1 LALVYYV
8 LNMKTPQA
16 DKSRSGVHRR
26 TAFALPAALVFAVL
40 LLPAQ
45 ALAFGGGGDGCGA
58 GTCSECHSFEQAEA
72 EKLLSGLVDKI
83 HSVDFAV
90 VPGLWKVDVEAKGKR
105 GSLYIDFSKSY
116 AISGR
121 VLRLADWAD
130 VTSTQAAQTPEKVDF
145 SEIPLRNAPVMGSR
159 EAPKKVAVFTDPQ
172 CPFCG
177 KLHAELKKILSGRG
191 DIAFYMKLFPL
202 SSHPDSY
209 RISTSIICDGSLTYL
224 EKSFNDEPV
233 PDPSCKTDEI
243 DNNLALVKKLGIR
256 STPTLVLPDGTILPG
271 FKPAEK
277 LLEILDGGP

>member
-1 LALVYYV
+1 
-8 LNMKTPQA
+8 MKVTQA
-16 DKSRSGVHRR
+16 DKSRSGERRR
-26 TAFALPAALVFAVL
+26 TASALTAVLVLTAL
-40 LLPAQ
+40 LLPSRT
-45 ALAFGGGGDGCGA
+45 LAFGGGGDGCGA
-58 GTCSECHSFEQAEA
+58 GTCSECHSFAKAEA
-72 EKLLSGLVDKI
+72 EKLLSGLVDKV
-83 HSVDFAV
+83 HSVDFAI
-90 VPGLWKVDVEAKGKR
+90 VPGLWRVDAEAKGKR
-105 GSLYIDFSKSY
+105 GSLYVDFSKSY

-121 VLRLADWAD
+121 VIRLADWTD
-130 VTSTQAAQTPEKVDF
+130 VTSSQAAQTPQKVDF
-145 SEIPLRNAPVMGSR
+145 SAIPLRDAPVMGSR
-159 EAPKKVAVFTDPQ
+159 EAPKKVVVFTDPQ

-177 KLHAELKKILSGRG
+177 KLHAELKKIISERG

-277 LLEILDGGP
+277 LLEILDGVP

>member
-1 LALVYYV
+1 
-8 LNMKTPQA
+8 MKVTLA
-16 DKSRSGVHRR
+16 DKSRSGERR
-26 TAFALPAALVFAVL
+26 RAAFALPAALVLAVL
-40 LLPAQ
+40 LLPAR

-58 GTCSECHSFEQAEA
+58 GTCSECHSFEKAEA
-72 EKLLSGLVDKI
+72 EKLLSGLVDKV
-83 HSVDFAV
+83 HSVDFAL
-90 VPGLWKVDVEAKGKR
+90 VPGLWVVDAEVRGKR
-105 GSLYIDFSKSY
+105 GSFYVDFSKSY

-121 VLRLADWAD
+121 VIRLADRMD
-130 VTSTQAAQTPEKVDF
+130 VSPVPASQPPKKTDF
-145 SEIPLRNAPVMGSR
+145 SAIPLRDAPVMGSR
-159 EAPKKVAVFTDPQ
+159 DAPKKVVVFTDPQ

-177 KLHAELKKILSGRG
+177 KLHAELKKIIAERG